1 MEIHSNNDLPDQ
13 NDKLF
18 IPEQNGT
25 EWLPKGPD
33 SFFKLSVG
41 YRTAATTIYKEI
53 KENEYIGKPFL
64 ACAMIFC
71 FRQFLELRLK
81 ELAFFGKKELF
92 KNPDFEKKHDLC
104 KLFDD
109 YIKNVVPELHPTHDQ
124 GQVDIIQN
132 LISEFNQ
139 IDPQSA
145 NFRFPVDRKMNPAL
159 SIPNLDIDNFKNV
172 MDKLANYFDGQWEL
186 IKLLESYNDE
196 MEAEYAS
203 YIKSEYESEIME

>member
-1 MEIHSNNDLPDQ
+1 MGIHRNNDLPGQ

-25 EWLPKGPD
+25 AWLPNGEKD
-33 SFFKLSVG
+33 FFKLSEG
-41 YRTAATTIYKEI
+41 YRTSATTIYKGI
-53 KENEYIGKPFL
+53 KENEFFYKPFL

-92 KNPDFEKKHDLC
+92 KDPDFEKEHNLY
-104 KLFDD
+104 KLFND
-109 YIKNVVPELHPTHDQ
+109 YINNVLPEIDSNYDQ
-124 GQVDIIQN
+124 SQLKIVQN
-132 LISEFNQ
+132 LVCEFNQ

-172 MDKLANYFDGQWEL
+172 MDKLANYFDHQWEL
-186 IKLLESYNDE
+186 IKSLGSYNED
-196 MEAEYAS
+196 MKAEYAA
-203 YIKSEYESEIME
+203 YMNQIIY